1 MKYPTPGPQGQPDYC
16 LHYAGWK
23 RAEVCE
29 IAGISLKH
37 LENWMNFRYLPK
49 HEKRWGVF
57 SVQEVRRIILFAAL
71 AKGGGLRPS
80 VAAKLIDDP
89 ESFGAKTLAEI
100 GLPNEEAGEKI
111 FRHLE
116 DAERRALKLHEDRTA
131 KKDLRIVKSNRT
143 TKVERGFCAFAGVC
157 VHGRNILLISPG
169 PQDHAFAAA
178 LGDADAEKLL
188 AAMHEELARDG
199 EEPERTL
206 IQTCEVAPEVFIQVL
221 PGYRLAIGAGRQGG
235 IMASLTRADFEA
247 VTVGLRASVENGA
260 RTWQIPATDHPG
272 ARAAL
277 Q

>member
-169 PQDHAFAAA
+169 PQDHAFAAT
-178 LGDADAEKLL
+178 LSDSDAERIL
-188 AAMHEELARDG
+188 AAMDAELARDG
-199 EEPERTL
+199 EEPE
-206 IQTCEVAPEVFIQVL
+206 QTTITTSETAAPEIFVQIIPNYGV
-221 PGYRLAIGAGRQGG
+221 GIAAGRQGG
-235 IMASLTRADFEA
+235 IMASLTRSDFRAVAD
-247 VTVGLRASVENGA
+247 GLRASVERGA
-260 RTWQIPATDHPG
+260 MVWQVPAAAPG